1 MEKITMQRTTNY
13 PGDTVLTFSKDDVRA
28 EIELCY
34 TDADPDFGTETLV
47 CGGDKNETL
56 LSLCRDQLDELT
68 TFLDETNDGTYRPE
82 EIVSGY
88 KHLEDLNNS
97 SLIAFE
103 RMLQEILGE
112 DGKNRSRLTF
122 TNKNGHA
129 VMIAPINEVASIIR
143 EHFAANDVQSVYIAT
158 APNYEDE
165 DEKDPDKW
173 SSWFKIIKL
182 DLPFDNTS
190 YELALLMGYCGG
202 GNVELA
208 YGYDDSDTRAF
219 ARDIARM
226 ISNSTGEDETE
237 IVYAEFIGVNDKH
250 SYENI
255 DR

>member
-13 PGDTVLTFSKDDVRA
+13 PGDTVLTFSKDDARA

-47 CGGDKNETL
+47 CGGDAKETL

-112 DGKNRSRLTF
+112 DGKNRSQPTF

-129 VMIAPINEVASIIR
+129 VMIAPINEVANLIR
-143 EHFAANDVQSVYIAT
+143 EHFVAEDVKSVYIAT
-158 APNYEDE
+158 APDCGDE
-165 DEKDPDKW
+165 HEKDPLNW
-173 SSWFKIIKL
+173 SNWFKIIKL
-182 DLPFDNTS
+182 DLPFDNDLQ
-190 YELALLMGYCGG
+190 ELALLMGYCGG
-202 GNVELA
+202 GNVEMA
-208 YGYDDSDTRAF
+208 YSYDDSDTRAF
-219 ARDIARM
+219 ARDISRM
-226 ISNSTGEDETE
+226 ISNSTGEKETAV
-237 IVYAEFIGVNDKH
+237 VYAEFIGVNDKH
-250 SYENI
+250 SYEN

>member
-13 PGDTVLTFSKDDVRA
+13 PGDTMLTYTKDDNRA

-47 CGGDKNETL
+47 CGGDANETL
-56 LSLCRDQLDELT
+56 PSLCRDQLNELT
-68 TFLDETNDGTYRPE
+68 AFLDETNDGTYRPE
-82 EIVSGY
+82 EIVVRY

-112 DGKNRSRLTF
+112 HGTNRSRMTF
-122 TNKNGHA
+122 TNCNGHA
-129 VMIAPINEVASIIR
+129 VAIAPINEVASLIR
-143 EHFAANDVQSVYIAT
+143 ERFEAEDIKSVYIAT
-158 APNYEDE
+158 APDYGDRH
-165 DEKDPDKW
+165 EKDPDKW

-182 DLPFDNTS
+182 DLPFDNS
-190 YELALLMGYCGG
+190 PFELALLMGYCGG
-202 GNVELA
+202 GNVEMA
-208 YGYDDSDTRAF
+208 YTYDESDTSAF
-219 ARDIARM
+219 TRDIARM
-226 ISNSTGEDETE
+226 ICNSTGEKETE

-250 SYENI
+250 SYEN

>member
-13 PGDTVLTFSKDDVRA
+13 PGDTVLTFSRNDVRA

-47 CGGDKNETL
+47 CGGDEKETL
-56 LSLCRDQLDELT
+56 LSLCRDQLNELT
-68 TFLDETNDGTYRPE
+68 AFLDETNDGTYRPE

-129 VMIAPINEVASIIR
+129 VMIAPINEVAGPIR
-143 EHFAANDVQSVYIAT
+143 EHFVAEDVKSVYIST
-158 APNYEDE
+158 APECFDE
-165 DEKDPDKW
+165 RKRDPDKW
-173 SSWFKIIKL
+173 QNWFKIVKL
-182 DLPFDNTS
+182 DLPFGNQPQ
-190 YELALLMGYCGG
+190 ELALLMGYVGG
-202 GNVELA
+202 GNVDLA
-208 YGYDDSDTRAF
+208 YSYDDSDTSAF
-219 ARDIARM
+219 ARDISRM
-226 ISNSTGEDETE
+226 ISNSTGEEETAV
-237 IVYAEFIGVNDKH
+237 VYAEFIGVNDRH
-250 SYENI
+250 AYDLVLE
-255 DR
+255 